1 MEKDKEREYRVYDEG
16 EGFDRIISVDTAQL
30 GDFTGRMDFYVSE
43 DGRLTP
49 SFISI
54 DKEEN

>member
-1 MEKDKEREYRVYDEG
+1 MEKDKDREYYVYDEG
-16 EGFDRIISVDTAQL
+16 EGFKRILSVDTAQL
-30 GDFTGRMDFYVSE
+30 GDFTGRMDFYVSK

-49 SFISI
+49 SFMSI

>member
-1 MEKDKEREYRVYDEG
+1 MEKDKEPEYRVYGE
-16 EGFDRIISVDTAQL
+16 EGFERIIGVDTSKI
-30 GDFTGRMDFYVSE
+30 GDFTARMDFYVSM

-54 DKEEN
+54 DKEDPQ